1 MQVEYAR
8 CVLLIV
14 RGKEDDNDI
23 TEAAAILQEVQ
34 VETYGSMDKREKLE
48 FILYQ
53 MRIMLKKQDY
63 VRFFIISKKINE
75 NNINEPAIADLKVT
89 FYSYM
94 ALYYNQ
100 QNDYPQSCRCYRIL
114 HPTLKLKTIPDTL

>member
-1 MQVEYAR
+1 M
-8 CVLLIV
+8 LIV
-14 RGKEDDNDI
+14 KSKENENDI
-23 TEAAAILQEVQ
+23 MEAAQILQEVQ

-75 NNINEPAIADLKVT
+75 NNINDAEIVDLKVA
-89 FYSYM
+89 FYAYM
-94 ALYYNQ
+94 ANYYNHQ
-100 QNDYPQSCRCYRIL
+100 LEHALACRSYRIL
-114 HPTLKLKTIPDTL
+114 HQTIQKATKPLPETL